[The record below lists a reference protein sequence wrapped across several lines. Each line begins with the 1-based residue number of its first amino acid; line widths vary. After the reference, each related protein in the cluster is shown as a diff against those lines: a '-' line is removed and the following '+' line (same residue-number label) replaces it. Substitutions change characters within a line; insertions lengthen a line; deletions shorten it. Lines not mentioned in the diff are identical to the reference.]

1 MFTNGTEFLEGRPPN
16 GNLLSRGRS
25 YSPIDDMVKAIPPG
39 TPINP
44 TAITAELY
52 YARLWSLAL
61 ITASMDLILARL
73 DRSAT
78 HARRAAE

>member
-1 MFTNGTEFLEGRPPN
+1 MFSNPKVFEGRAPN
-16 GNLLSRGRS
+16 GNLIRGRN
-25 YSPIDDMVKAIPPG
+25 YSDPIGEMCRAIPPG
-39 TPINP
+39 TQLTPA
-44 TAITAELY
+44 AITAELY